1 MEVSVKSVQIIATES
16 GLPESLV
23 ERHIDALCTMT
34 LRTRISERKMC
45 LNKVRAWYFNRS
57 TNKPQ
62 LFEVLED
69 K

>member
-1 MEVSVKSVQIIATES
+1 MEVSVKSVQVIALES

-23 ERHIDALCTMT
+23 ERHIDALCAMS
-34 LRTRISERKMC
+34 LRTRLSERKTC
-45 LNKVRAWYFNRS
+45 LNKIRAWYFS
-57 TNKPQ
+57 KQVNKPQ

>member
-1 MEVSVKSVQIIATES
+1 
-16 GLPESLV
+16 LPESLV